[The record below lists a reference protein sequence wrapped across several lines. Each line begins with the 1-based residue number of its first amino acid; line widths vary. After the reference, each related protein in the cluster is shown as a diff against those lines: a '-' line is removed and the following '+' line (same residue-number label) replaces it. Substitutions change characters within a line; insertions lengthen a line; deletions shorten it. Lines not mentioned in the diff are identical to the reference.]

1 MKITIMKL
9 IVTTVA
15 IRKSKKINRKLNKQ
29 ENEYPHMGVLKG
41 KLIITKE
48 EKENEIKT
56 NIVSK

>member
-1 MKITIMKL
+1 MKL

-15 IRKSKKINRKLNKQ
+15 IRKRKKIKRKFNKQ
-29 ENEYPHMGVLKG
+29 DNEYPHMGVLKG